1 MSNAR
6 NLSKLK
12 PSTVG
17 LIESDDITDA
27 AVTTVKMAD
36 AGVTP
41 AKLSQKLIIE
51 TAQATTSG
59 ITKDFTGI
67 PSWAK
72 RITVILNGVSTN
84 GVAQV
89 GIQLGTSGGVET
101 TGYSGAINDGFSGS
115 VAYSNAFLDNSGSIA
130 STRHFVYTLTL
141 VGSNTWLCQ
150 VLGAFSNAAGGRFGG
165 GSKALSGTLDRVRL
179 MTNNGTDTFD
189 AGSVNI
195 LYE

>member
-6 NLSKLK
+6 ELSTTK
-12 PSTVG
+12 PLV
-17 LIESDDITDA
+17 A
-27 AVTTVKMAD
+27 R
-36 AGVTP
+36 
-41 AKLSQKLIIE
+41 
-51 TAQATTSG
+51 TALATTSG
-59 ITKDFTGI
+59 TTKDFTGI

-72 RITVILNGVSTN
+72 RITVMLSGVSTN
-84 GVAQV
+84 GTAQV
-89 GIQLGTSGGVET
+89 GIQLGTSGGIET
-101 TGYSGAINDGFSGS
+101 TGYTGAVNDGFSGS
-115 VAYSNAFLDNSGSIA
+115 VAYSNAFLDNSGSTA

-141 VGSNTWLCQ
+141 IGSNTWLCQ
-150 VLGAFSNAAGGRFGG
+150 VAGAFSNAAGGRFGG